1 MVTKTDRG
9 HSHQRSL
16 DDYLGEDVPQQFQT
30 GMTFG
35 ALDPEFFAKI
45 LQVSSDQ
52 ILSDTTATA
61 VDFSSVDT
69 VVKGKSKKKN
79 RKMCQDGKWRKK
91 CEDGIW
97 RTYAEIRQIERL
109 HRLESKELGKQ
120 AFSIQNVDQ
129 NNQLLS
135 YKPSMSDFEK
145 ENKVQVTVRFYKN
158 KSIHMTDGTKFKFP
172 YATLAE
178 QKCLRDGKP
187 IGVSKTSKK

>member
-1 MVTKTDRG
+1 MRIKHKRG

-30 GMTFG
+30 GMALG
-35 ALDPEFFAKI
+35 AIDPEFFAKV
-45 LQVSSDQ
+45 LQVSSDK
-52 ILSDTTATA
+52 ILSDTTETA
-61 VDFSSVDT
+61 VDFSSADT

-79 RKMCQDGKWRKK
+79 RKMCEDGKWRKK

-97 RTYAEIRQIERL
+97 RTYPEIRQIERL
-109 HRLESKELGKQ
+109 HRLESKELAKQ

-135 YKPSMSDFEK
+135 YKPTMSEFEK
-145 ENKVQVTVRFYKN
+145 ENKVLKVTGKFNQHKTTQ
-158 KSIHMTDGTKFKFP
+158 MTDGTKFRYPF
-172 YATLAE
+172 ATRAE

-187 IGVSKTSKK
+187 IGQSKK

>member
-30 GMTFG
+30 GMALG
-35 ALDPEFFAKI
+35 ALDPGFFAKI
-45 LQVSSDQ
+45 LQVSSDE
-52 ILSDTTATA
+52 ILSDTTAPA

-79 RKMCQDGKWRKK
+79 RKMCKDGKWRKE

-97 RTYAEIRQIERL
+97 RTYPEIRQRERL
-109 HRLESKELGKQ
+109 HRLESKELERQ

-145 ENKVQVTVRFYKN
+145 ENKVVKVIGRFNQHKI
-158 KSIHMTDGTKFKFP
+158 SQLTDGTKFRYP

-187 IGVSKTSKK
+187 IGQSKK

>member
-1 MVTKTDRG
+1 MVLKHKRG

-30 GMTFG
+30 GMSLG
-35 ALDPEFFAKI
+35 AIDPEFFAKL
-45 LQVSSDQ
+45 LQVSSDK
-52 ILSDTTATA
+52 ILSDTTETT
-61 VDFSSVDT
+61 VDFNSVDT

-97 RTYAEIRQIERL
+97 RTYPEIRQTQRL
-109 HRLESKELGKQ
+109 RRLECQELEKQ
-120 AFSIQNVDQ
+120 VFSIQNVDQ

-135 YKPSMSDFEK
+135 YKPKMSEFEK
-145 ENKVQVTVRFYKN
+145 ENKVVKVIGRFNQHKI
-158 KSIHMTDGTKFKFP
+158 SQLTDGTKFRYPF
-172 YATLAE
+172 ATHAE

-187 IGVSKTSKK
+187 IGQSKK